1 MVSGKFVTAESAG
14 AKPLIARSAT
24 VGAWE
29 KYELVNVG
37 DGFGTFGLKAQINGK
52 FVTAE
57 SAGAKPLI
65 ARGASIGAW
74 EGLSLL
80 HYNADGSVYLYANV
94 NEKAITAG
102 SAGTSQLI
110 AGRTIDWGGP
120 PFDLGEGEKFVI
132 AVL

>member
-1 MVSGKFVTAESAG
+1 M
-14 AKPLIARSAT
+14 
-24 VGAWE
+24 
-29 KYELVNVG
+29 G
-37 DGFGTFGLKAQINGK
+37 DGYGTFGLKAQINGK

-74 EGLSLL
+74 EGMSFLD
-80 HYNADGSVYLYANV
+80 YNADGSVYLYANI
-94 NEKAITAG
+94 NEKAVTAG

-110 AGRTIDWGGP
+110 ASRTIDWNSP
-120 PFDLGEGEKFVI
+120 TLGLGAGEKFVV